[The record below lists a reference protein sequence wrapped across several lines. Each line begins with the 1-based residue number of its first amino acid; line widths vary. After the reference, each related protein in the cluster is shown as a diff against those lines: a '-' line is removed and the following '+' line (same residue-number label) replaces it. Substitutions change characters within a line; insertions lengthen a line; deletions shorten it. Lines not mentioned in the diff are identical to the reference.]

1 MVCRAEV
8 AGRSNLLMRLPKK
21 ALSAMVFRFGGR
33 VMLFWILPYMKA
45 SVPILD
51 KESAPLMS
59 S

>member
-1 MVCRAEV
+1 MVCSAEV

-33 VMLFWILPYMKA
+33 VMLFWILSYMKA
-45 SVPILD
+45 SVPMLD
-51 KESAPLMS
+51 REFAPLMS